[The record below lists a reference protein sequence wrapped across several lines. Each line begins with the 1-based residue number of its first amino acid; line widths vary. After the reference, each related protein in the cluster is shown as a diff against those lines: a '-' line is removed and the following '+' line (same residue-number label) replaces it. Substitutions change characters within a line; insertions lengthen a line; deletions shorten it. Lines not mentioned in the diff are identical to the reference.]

1 MPFGIPFDIRRIIPT
16 KMFAYF
22 ITGILPYYNFGQLDN
37 RYNIPNKIYHRGPGI
52 IYLICQ
58 LDNRYNIPNKIY
70 HRGPGIIYLIPFR
83 Y

>member
-52 IYLICQ
+52 IYLI
-58 LDNRYNIPNKIY
+58 PNWII
-70 HRGPGIIYLIPFR
+70 GIIYLIK
-83 Y
+83 YTIVVLA